1 MEEWEAAALHFRDRC
16 VALPFLLAP
25 GDDRPHY
32 MYIYLYIYIY
42 IYIAIYIYSYA
53 YICVYICVYMYNVYM
68 CVYKNSSPT
77 HPPIHARTHRHGHG
91 CNNEALRI
99 LSGWVDEPLLNGLA
113 VAPPITQ
120 AAALRA
126 AKAHTRR

>member
-1 MEEWEAAALHFRDRC
+1 MNQVRRIEDFPLEEWEAAALHFRDRC

-25 GDDRPHY
+25 GRQPPTYIFMCVYVY
-32 MYIYLYIYIY
+32 MC
-42 IYIAIYIYSYA
+42 
-53 YICVYICVYMYNVYM
+53 ICVYVYIN
-68 CVYKNSSPT
+68 T
-77 HPPIHARTHRHGHG
+77 AHPPTHARTHRHGHG

-99 LSGWVDEPLLNGLA
+99 LTGWVDEPLLNGLA
-113 VAPPITQ
+113 VTPPATQ